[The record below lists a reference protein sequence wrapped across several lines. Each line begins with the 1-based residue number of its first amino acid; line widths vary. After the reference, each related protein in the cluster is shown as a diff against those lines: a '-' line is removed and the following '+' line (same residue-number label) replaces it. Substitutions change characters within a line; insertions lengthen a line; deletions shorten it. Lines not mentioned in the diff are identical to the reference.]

1 MTPETIRIVS
11 QLRREFYALFA
22 EAMDLQ
28 VYITNG
34 NPSMANPPMA
44 SWIDSQ
50 RRLNYMRIFVH
61 TAPDQLIP
69 ERPFIIR
76 VSVNKG
82 GGIIPTTKWRKDCQ
96 GINQDWHFEL
106 TLLPEEILDF
116 LPWIVSLVEAYDQS
130 SDSFE
135 QESPHPLDFKI
146 CNNLLPNDAW
156 TQKARQ
162 SAGSL
167 VSS

>member
-22 EAMDLQ
+22 EALDLP

-44 SWIDSQ
+44 SWVDSQ

-61 TAPDQLIP
+61 SAPDQLIP

-76 VSVNKG
+76 ISVNKG
-82 GGIIPTTKWRKDCQ
+82 GGIMPTAKWRKDCQ
-96 GINQDWHFEL
+96 GTNQDWHFEL
-106 TLLPEEILDF
+106 TLLPKELLDF
-116 LPWIVSLVEAYDQS
+116 LPWIVSLVEAYDQGL
-130 SDSFE
+130 DFLD
-135 QESPHPLDFKI
+135 QEPPHPLDFPI
-146 CNNLLPNDAW
+146 SNLLPDDAW

-167 VSS
+167 VLP